1 MLSPHK
7 HDLVLI
13 TWDDAGEL
21 ALGWVQDSE
30 IVPKELL
37 AYSVGFLVKKT
48 PKHVVL
54 ASTVGEPSA
63 NTNQFQIPRKMIKS
77 IEIIVPKRAVF
88 LDRRNQNTDES
99 PDDRRDPGKVPGSD
113 NPER

>member
-77 IEIIVPKRAVF
+77 IEIILKKGTQKDEF
-88 LDRRNQNTDES
+88 LTSTDRIETRKTS
-99 PDDRRDPGKVPGSD
+99 ST
-113 NPER
+113 

>member
-1 MLSPHK
+1 MLSSQK

-77 IEIIVPKRAVF
+77 IEIILKKGTQKDEF
-88 LDRRNQNTDES
+88 LTSTDRTETRKISST
-99 PDDRRDPGKVPGSD
+99 
-113 NPER
+113 

>member
-1 MLSPHK
+1 MKLR

-30 IVPKELL
+30 VIPKELL
-37 AYSVGFLVKKT
+37 AYSVGFLIKKT

-54 ASTVGEPSA
+54 ASTIGEPLA
-63 NTNQFQIPRKMIKS
+63 NTNQFQIPRKMIKT
-77 IEIIVPKRAVF
+77 IEIIQKRGT
-88 LDRRNQNTDES
+88 NGPST
-99 PDDRRDPGKVPGSD
+99 DDRKELAPQGG
-113 NPER
+113 E

>member
-37 AYSVGFLVKKT
+37 VYSVGFLVKKT
-48 PKHVVL
+48 PKHIVL

-77 IEIIVPKRAVF
+77 IEIILKKGTQKDEF
-88 LDRRNQNTDES
+88 LTSTDRTETRKISST
-99 PDDRRDPGKVPGSD
+99 
-113 NPER
+113 

>member
-1 MLSPHK
+1 MLSSQK

-77 IEIIVPKRAVF
+77 IEIITKKGSPI
-88 LDRRNQNTDES
+88 ES
-99 PDDRRDPGKVPGSD
+99 PDDRRNPGKMPGSD
-113 NPER
+113 NPQGE

>member
-77 IEIIVPKRAVF
+77 IEIIVKGASLRPKKGTQKDEF
-88 LDRRNQNTDES
+88 LTSTNRTETRETS
-99 PDDRRDPGKVPGSD
+99 ST
-113 NPER
+113 